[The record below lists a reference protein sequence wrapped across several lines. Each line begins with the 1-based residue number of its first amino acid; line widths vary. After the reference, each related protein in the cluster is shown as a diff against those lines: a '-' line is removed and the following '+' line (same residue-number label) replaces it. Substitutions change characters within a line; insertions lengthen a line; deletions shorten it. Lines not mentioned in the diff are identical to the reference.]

1 MSNNITNAEYV
12 KILDYY
18 KIKIPN
24 SNRLLQKTAENIMAD
39 KLCRC
44 IKKVDPKN
52 EAKSIGICTK
62 SIFNKKGL
70 KRGKFT
76 CKDKRKV
83 VFSKNENNNKNAN
96 NNKNTKN
103 TKRRYS

>member
-1 MSNNITNAEYV
+1 MTNNITNADYV

-18 KIKIPN
+18 KIKIPT

-44 IKKVDPKN
+44 IKKLGPEN
-52 EAKSIGICTK
+52 ESQSIGICTK
-62 SIFNKKGL
+62 SIFNKKGF

-76 CKDKRKV
+76 CKGKRKV
-83 VFSKNENNNKNAN
+83 AFSKSMNNM
-96 NNKNTKN
+96 KN
-103 TKRRYS
+103 TKRRYK

>member
-1 MSNNITNAEYV
+1 MSNNITNADYV

-18 KIKIPN
+18 KITIPN

-44 IKKVDPKN
+44 IKKLDPVN
-52 EAKSIGICTK
+52 ESRSIGICTK

-76 CKDKRKV
+76 CKGKRKV
-83 VFSKNENNNKNAN
+83 AFSKNTNNK
-96 NNKNTKN
+96 KNTKN
-103 TKRRYS
+103 TKRSYLKK